1 MREIKIRKNNYI
13 FNQIIIVVKSL
24 YEVLILKKELS
35 NISDL
40 KVVIPD
46 KYISFFSKNI
56 LLKRHKPEFSK
67 SLSWNIYIQVN
78 YYSEDNLKDLMKLL
92 VNYKVIH
99 ENTNK
104 IINCNCEVRQFIKA
118 IKNKL

>member
-13 FNQIIIVVKSL
+13 FNQIIIVAKSL

-46 KYISFFSKNI
+46 KYISFLVKI
-56 LLKRHKPEFSK
+56 YYLKGINLNFLNHLVGIFTYR
-67 SLSWNIYIQVN
+67 LIIIQ
-78 YYSEDNLKDLMKLL
+78 
-92 VNYKVIH
+92 
-99 ENTNK
+99 K
-104 IINCNCEVRQFIKA
+104 II
-118 IKNKL
+118 